1 MKQLILTLAVIMSMA
16 LVPRGERTT
25 DNLER
30 TGNPELSERT
40 SADTLWAMA
49 EAFAWVESK
58 GNHMAYNEKEDAVGL
73 LQIRPIMVRE
83 ANRLLG
89 EEAFTLA
96 DRWEPL
102 ESIDIFCTIMEH
114 KNPKLDIDR
123 AIDIWNPRCP
133 AAYRNA
139 VKAEYQDAI
148 NNL

>member
-1 MKQLILTLAVIMSMA
+1 MKTLIIIIAMLLHTLAAPAQGKPDQDPV
-16 LVPRGERTT
+16 E
-25 DNLER
+25 
-30 TGNPELSERT
+30 
-40 SADTLWAMA
+40 AMA
-49 EAFAWVESK
+49 YAFAMVESN
-58 GNHMAYNEKEDAVGL
+58 GNHQAYNPKENAVGL

-102 ESIDIFCTIMEH
+102 ESIDIFCTVMEH
-114 KNPKLDIDR
+114 PNPKLDIDR